1 MDIALALQPHR
12 PELWIG
18 AVGLGIFGEAEAERR
33 IEVVARLHVRR
44 EAVEMIDALDARA
57 LIGRVFLQHG
67 WALIHLRIE
76 IERRAENVGGAQ
88 GAALIRHVR
97 ERGRQIAAGEP
108 GCGAIDV
115 VFTGELEAERAHVGV
130 AAAPQHDRMMVA
142 LLDAAQ
148 IKRVIGL
155 VADQKA
161 EAIDI
166 KGARARKVA
175 HAKLD
180 MARAHHIE
188 RRVENRLVDGHRAA
202 SWPLTVWAMTLNTS
216 SRR

>member
-1 MDIALALQPHR
+1 
-12 PELWIG
+12 
-18 AVGLGIFGEAEAERR
+18 
-33 IEVVARLHVRR
+33 
-44 EAVEMIDALDARA
+44 MIDALDARA

-76 IERRAENVGGAQ
+76 VERRAENVGGAQ
-88 GAALIRHVR
+88 GAALMRHVG
-97 ERGRQIAAGEP
+97 ERGRQVAAGEP
-108 GCGAIDV
+108 GRGAVDII
-115 VFTGELEAERAHVGV
+115 FAGELEAERAHVGV
-130 AAAPQHDRMMVA
+130 AAAPQHDGMMVT

-148 IKRVIGL
+148 IKRIVGL
-155 VADQKA
+155 VADQKP

-166 KGARARKVA
+166 KGARAPKIA

-180 MARAHHIE
+180 MACAHHIE

-202 SWPLTVWAMTLNTS
+202 SWPLTVWAPTLNTS